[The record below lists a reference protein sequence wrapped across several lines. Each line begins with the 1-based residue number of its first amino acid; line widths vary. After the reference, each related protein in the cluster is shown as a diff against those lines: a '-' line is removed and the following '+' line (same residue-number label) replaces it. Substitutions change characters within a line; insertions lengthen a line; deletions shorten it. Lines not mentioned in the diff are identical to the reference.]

1 MVTETL
7 KGHLGWI
14 VEKKEVITAV
24 CLGYGNRRTGH
35 SITHGSRQ
43 QKGHEVCS
51 PRGVASAEHC
61 EEKTSTL
68 ISSKSAFFSL
78 GSAPKTQRGI
88 QKRLI

>member
-1 MVTETL
+1 MVTETM

-43 QKGHEVCS
+43 QRGHEVCS
-51 PRGVASAEHC
+51 PRGEASAVC

-68 ISSKSAFFSL
+68 ISSKSAFFL
-78 GSAPKTQRGI
+78 
-88 QKRLI
+88 